1 MPNKPNKK
9 KIRFAPSGHWQSY
22 RYSIWATISAL
33 TVYIAVILFY
43 SLKAWINPR
52 EAALRIITVMVFA
65 PLYWLMAFRLK
76 IKKHTVSWLAPSLFL
91 ILTTAGV
98 FIMKGDP
105 FYFMLFDVVIVIAF
119 TYLDHIAFLKYMLIA
134 FLMIVPALFI
144 FHFRLLGP
152 DYPLS
157 QNYIHLANSAL
168 IAGILYIF
176 SRFIL
181 NAMRDIE
188 KSGVTFDAIMETTP
202 SYMVIIDDNASVEY
216 ISDSLAAWL
225 DITQKEYVVGRPL
238 IDIFPL
244 GQMRMIFQELMEQ
257 GGYVEKD
264 FEVDIGDTHYY
275 FMLRSSTLKE
285 GGFSRLI
292 EWMDISP
299 IMNAKIEAESA
310 ARAKSEFLANIS
322 HEIRTP
328 MNAIIGMTDLLLV
341 NPLEEEQIN
350 RAETVKGAA
359 MSLLNIINDILDF
372 SKIDARKMEIVP
384 GPFDIV
390 SCISDAISM
399 INIKAADAGLVFTV
413 FISKDL
419 PATVNT
425 DELRLR
431 QCLINV
437 LNNAVKF
444 TKKGGVSLKAWAE
457 YNEDTENMALYFS
470 VTDTGIGIKNEDM
483 DKLFGEFQR
492 LDAHKNRDIVGT
504 GLGLAISKRL
514 VELMGG
520 AITVESEY
528 NKGTTFTF
536 FVLDY
541 GQPPEL
547 QRIPQKVAHVPEPE
561 KFNILAYESSGF
573 NADALS
579 LMFKELGVK
588 STVLAEREE
597 FKKQLAAENYTHI
610 FFDKSALDIVSPCL
624 QDHKNTVWIILRELN
639 EKYESGIKESLTR
652 PILTNFL
659 ANVINGGRACER
671 RKRSRDDSRG
681 KRKFS
686 TRDVRA
692 LVVDD
697 NPVNLMV
704 AKGLLQKYGV
714 EVDTAGGGKE
724 AVAMVQES
732 LYDLVFMDHMMPG
745 MDGIEATAAIRSA
758 GEDYENLT
766 IIALSA
772 NAVAGMEEL
781 FIENGMNAFLSKPI
795 MLDSLQE
802 ILTRFLPKDKI
813 VLE

>member
-1 MPNKPNKK
+1 M
-9 KIRFAPSGHWQSY
+9 
-22 RYSIWATISAL
+22 
-33 TVYIAVILFY
+33 
-43 SLKAWINPR
+43 
-52 EAALRIITVMVFA
+52 
-65 PLYWLMAFRLK
+65 
-76 IKKHTVSWLAPSLFL
+76 
-91 ILTTAGV
+91 AGV

-119 TYLDHIAFLKYMLIA
+119 TYLDHIAFLKYMFIT
-134 FLMIVPALFI
+134 FLMIVPVLFV

-152 DYPLS
+152 NYPIS
-157 QNYIHLANSAL
+157 QNYIHLMHSVL
-168 IAGILYIF
+168 ISGILYVF

-181 NAMRDIE
+181 NTMRDIE
-188 KSGVTFDAIMETTP
+188 KSGVTFNAIMETTP

-225 DITQKEYVVGRPL
+225 DITQKEYVIGRPL

-328 MNAIIGMTDLLLV
+328 MNAIIGMTDLMLI

-350 RAETVKGAA
+350 RAETVRVAA
-359 MSLLNIINDILDF
+359 ISLLSIINDILDF

-384 GPFDIV
+384 KPFDIV
-390 SCISDAISM
+390 SCIRDTISI
-399 INIKAADAGLVFTV
+399 INIKAAGAGLVFTV

-419 PATVNT
+419 PDIVNT
-425 DELRLR
+425 DELRLK
-431 QCLINV
+431 QCLINI

-444 TKKGGVSLKAWAE
+444 TKKGGVSLKVWAE
-457 YNEDTENMALYFS
+457 YNEDNENMSLYFS
-470 VTDTGIGIKNEDM
+470 VTDTGIGIKNEDI

-492 LDAHKNRDIVGT
+492 LDVHKNRDIVGT

-520 AITVESEY
+520 AIMVESEY
-528 NKGTTFTF
+528 GKGTTFTF

-561 KFNILAYESSGF
+561 RFNVLAYESSSF
-573 NADALS
+573 NADVLS
-579 LMFKELGVK
+579 LMLKEIGVK

-597 FKKQLAAENYTHI
+597 FKKQLAAEHYTHI

-639 EKYESGIKESLTR
+639 EKFEGGIKESLTR

-659 ANVINGGRACER
+659 GNIINGGRAYER
-671 RKRSRDDSRG
+671 RRRARDDGSE
-681 KRKFS
+681 KKQFS
-686 TRDVRA
+686 TRNVKA

-697 NPVNLMV
+697 NLVNLMV

-745 MDGIEATAAIRSA
+745 MDGIEATAAIRNA

-772 NAVAGMEEL
+772 NAVSGMEEL

-802 ILTRFLPKDKI
+802 ILIRFLPKDKI
-813 VLE
+813 LLE